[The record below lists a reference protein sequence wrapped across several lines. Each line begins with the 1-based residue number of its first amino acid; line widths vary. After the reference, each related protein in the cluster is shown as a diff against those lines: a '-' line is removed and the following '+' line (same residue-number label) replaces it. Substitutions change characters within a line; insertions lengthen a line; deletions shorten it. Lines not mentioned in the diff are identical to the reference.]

1 MKQGRNYMQLT
12 IRKKNLLESIQDVST
27 AISSRTATPILT
39 GMKMDVS
46 SNQVVLTG
54 SDSDITIQSHIYT
67 EKKVG
72 LDDDGQDI
80 IETIITDIIPG
91 SIVLPVPHFPEII
104 KKLPEEY
111 VNITVDEQYKTTIQS
126 GKAIF
131 TLYGQSTTEYPH
143 VEIHQYDDHIK
154 LPIKELKA
162 LIRQT
167 VFAVSQMETRPIL
180 TGVHVKIGTDHL
192 TFTAT
197 DSHRLALRTIET
209 TSHELDETNIVIPGK
224 SLQELNKMID
234 QNDEYIHMTVLKNQV
249 LFYTEDTYFLSRL
262 LSGNYPDTSRLIPS
276 ESETNI
282 QIHTRQMIQTIE
294 RAALLSNRDQ
304 NNVIKLEILD
314 NHIIEITGNSPEVG
328 NVQESLSAISIDG
341 ERLKISFSSKYLLD
355 TLKTID
361 SEKVEIAFTG
371 AMRPFII
378 TAPEDEHIL
387 QLILPVRT
395 Y

>member
-1 MKQGRNYMQLT
+1 MQLT
-12 IRKKNLLESIQDVST
+12 IQKKDLLESIQKVSA
-27 AISSRTATPILT
+27 AISSRTAIPILT
-39 GMKMDVS
+39 GMKMDVTT
-46 SNQVVLTG
+46 NGVVLTG
-54 SDSDITIQSHIYT
+54 SDSDITIQSHIHV
-67 EKKVG
+67 EKNVG
-72 LDDDGQDI
+72 TNDEGQVI
-80 IETIITDIIPG
+80 KETIITDITPG

-104 KKLPEEY
+104 KKLPEDQ
-111 VNITVDEQYKTTIQS
+111 VHITVDEQYKTTIKS
-126 GKAIF
+126 GKALF
-131 TLYGQSTTEYPH
+131 TLYGQSTSEYPQ
-143 VEIHQYDDHIK
+143 VEIHQHDDHIN
-154 LPIKELKA
+154 LPVKELKA

-180 TGVHVKIGTDHL
+180 TGVHVKIDSETI

-197 DSHRLALRTIET
+197 DSHRLALRSIKTNLHDFEET
-209 TSHELDETNIVIPGK
+209 EIVIPGK
-224 SLQELNKMID
+224 SLQELNKMMD
-234 QNDEYIHMTVLKNQV
+234 QNDEFIRIAILKNQV

-262 LSGNYPDTSRLIPS
+262 LSGNYPDTTRLIPS

-282 QIHTRQMIQTIE
+282 QIYTKQMIQTIE

-314 NHIIEITGNSPEVG
+314 DHVIEITGNSPEVG
-328 NVQESLSAISIDG
+328 NVQESFSAIAVEG
-341 ERLKISFSSKYLLD
+341 EPLKISFSSKYLLD

-378 TAPEDEHIL
+378 TAPNDEHIL